1 MDKNALQYK
10 DENDRSYGLAGM
22 AISLY
27 VWDGE
32 EYLIGLDLD
41 ADPGDGLSVS
51 PAFNF
56 GGNPRVSARSV
67 WKEMVK
73 HLQMSTAMLL
83 GNVMCRSYCAPGGAR
98 RLSSQTTALMRAMV
112 RDEGRE
118 LCSLDDDEIAE
129 IFDQTLSYLERLY
142 ANTAVATIADS
153 LSSALR
159 TRRSRSAAEALDFL
173 ARLR

>member
-1 MDKNALQYK
+1 
-10 DENDRSYGLAGM
+10 
-22 AISLY
+22 
-27 VWDGE
+27 
-32 EYLIGLDLD
+32 
-41 ADPGDGLSVS
+41 
-51 PAFNF
+51 
-56 GGNPRVSARSV
+56 
-67 WKEMVK
+67 
-73 HLQMSTAMLL
+73 
-83 GNVMCRSYCAPGGAR
+83 
-98 RLSSQTTALMRAMV
+98 MRAMV

-159 TRRSRSAAEALDFL
+159 TRRSLSAAEALDFL